1 LNAKISVLLGE
12 FEMLREKT
20 AEISWCQKCWWE
32 DEALEFSDWLLVDA
46 WYRSRSLELPKAGES
61 MVPCL
66 DMANHSSEPNAYYE
80 QMSNSNVALLLRPDV
95 TLDSGSEITISYGT
109 TKSEAEMLFSYGFI
123 DERSTSND
131 MTLTLEPFPDD
142 PLGKAKAVS
151 FIGPPV
157 VRISLEHG
165 YIRWE
170 SPYLF
175 LMCLNEEDGLEFKVL
190 QQTDGSRSHL
200 RVFWQGSDVTNSTN
214 MFESL
219 VSDHELKDVFQL
231 RVVALLQDRLRRQLE
246 RLAESE
252 NVIDSLP
259 HISDIVPERQRA
271 ALQLRKS
278 EATIL
283 EKAFAAVDEQ
293 VGADE
298 LITDCSTAVKLT
310 IISEKQTPGKRECD
324 SISRING

>member
-1 LNAKISVLLGE
+1 MAVLLTE
-12 FEMLREKT
+12 FDRLLEKT

-32 DEALEFSDWLLVDA
+32 DETLKFSDWLLVDA

-66 DMANHSSEPNAYYE
+66 DMANHSCEPNGYYE
-80 QMSNSNVALLLRPDV
+80 QTSNGNVVLLLRPDV

-109 TKSEAEMLFSYGFI
+109 SKSEAEMLFSYGFI
-123 DERSTSND
+123 DELSTIHGMALN
-131 MTLTLEPFPDD
+131 LEPFPDD
-142 PLGKAKAVS
+142 PLGKAKAAS

-157 VRISLEHG
+157 VRISLEQNSV
-165 YIRWE
+165 RWDG
-170 SPYLF
+170 PFLF
-175 LMCLNEEDGLEFKVL
+175 LMCLNEEDGLEFRVL

-214 MFESL
+214 TFESL

-231 RVVALLQDRLRRQLE
+231 RVVALLQDRLREQLE
-246 RLAESE
+246 RLNESE
-252 NVIDSLP
+252 NIAQSLA
-259 HISDIVPERQRA
+259 HISDITQNLQKA

-278 EATIL
+278 ERMIL

-293 VGADE
+293 VGAH
-298 LITDCSTAVKLT
+298 A
-310 IISEKQTPGKRECD
+310 
-324 SISRING
+324 